1 MSMKKTKEKPEA
13 KLNLKQKLFC
23 DWYIKLG
30 GTRHARQAAI
40 KAGYTETSAAST
52 ASELLTYPKVQA
64 YIEKRKREL
73 EDLLGF
79 NKSTL
84 LEDLHAIKRMS
95 MKAVPVMRYNPKTK
109 EMEQVTEIVEGE
121 EGRPQVQGVWQYDSN
136 GANRAIENIS
146 KMMGYNEPDKVEDVT
161 PLERK
166 APTTVVVNKT
176 YADKESDQPTA

>member
-1 MSMKKTKEKPEA
+1 M
-13 KLNLKQKLFC
+13 FC

-30 GTRHARQAAI
+30 GTRFGTQAAI
-40 KAGYTETSAAST
+40 KAGYSEKTAYSI
-52 ASELLTYPKVQA
+52 ASELLKKPEIQA
-64 YIEKRKREL
+64 YIEKRKHEL

-84 LEDLHAIKRMS
+84 LEDLHTIKRMS

-109 EMEQVTEIVEGE
+109 EMEQVTEVVEGE
-121 EGRPQVQGVWQYDSN
+121 DGRPQVQGVWQYDSN

-176 YADKESDQPTA
+176 YADKESDKPTA